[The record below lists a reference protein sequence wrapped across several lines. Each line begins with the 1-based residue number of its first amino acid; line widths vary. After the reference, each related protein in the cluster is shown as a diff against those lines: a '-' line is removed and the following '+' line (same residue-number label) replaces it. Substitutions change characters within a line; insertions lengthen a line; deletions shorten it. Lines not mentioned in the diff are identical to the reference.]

1 MKNSTVKTEKGVL
14 VVLSGPSGAGKG
26 TIYDQVTARNPQ
38 LWESISVTTRDPR
51 PNEEEG
57 VQYYF
62 RSDEEYMRM
71 KENGEFLETA
81 GVYGHYYGTPL
92 APVKQ
97 ALQQGK
103 DVLFEIDIVG
113 AKQIKA
119 KYPQSVAI
127 FIIPPSFA
135 ILEERLRKR
144 GTETEESLALRI
156 GSARSELAEYP
167 MFDYIVF
174 NDTVEA
180 ATQNVEDIIN
190 ASKKGD
196 TQSIEKYSIKSNEE
210 AIKKMLEE

>member
-1 MKNSTVKTEKGVL
+1 MKSSTAKTKKGVL

-51 PNEEEG
+51 PQEKDGIE
-57 VQYYF
+57 YYF
-62 RSDEEYMRM
+62 RTEEEYMRM
-71 KENGEFLETA
+71 KANGEFLETA
-81 GVYGHYYGTPL
+81 EVYHHYYGTPL
-92 APVKQ
+92 APVMQ
-97 ALQQGK
+97 ALEQGK
-103 DVLFEIDIVG
+103 DVLFEIDVVG

-174 NDTVEA
+174 NDTVNV

-190 ASKKGD
+190 AAKKGN
-196 TQSIEKYSIKSNEE
+196 TQSIEKHSIKSNEE